1 MKQRIRLWER
11 EWVKE
16 SLCTKLEGNSAEAEA
31 LTMCA
36 RLNIWLA
43 SKSKYAKAPYHSD
56 QVALYFKFTELTF
69 KALNLPSV
77 SQFTEKLAE
86 SLGIKKVDVR
96 ILRMP
101 SPRSRFELEEK
112 EGKAHI
118 VIEELRGRS
127 WRTNISIDIY
137 PDLLWPIKD
146 KRPFGSIGIRGYI
159 LNTSIRA
166 LIHEM
171 LHQSGVHDEAEAKRL
186 GDQHYKEFRRTH
198 LSRFEEEFKP
208 ILKEWKKT
216 EKEMGL

>member
-1 MKQRIRLWER
+1 
-11 EWVKE
+11 
-16 SLCTKLEGNSAEAEA
+16 
-31 LTMCA
+31 MCA

-43 SKSKYAKAPYHSD
+43 SKSKYAKAIYHPD

-77 SQFTEKLAE
+77 SEFTEKLAA
-86 SLGIKKVDVR
+86 SLGIEKVDVR

-101 SPRSRFELEEK
+101 SPRSRFKLEEK

-146 KRPFGSIGIRGYI
+146 QKPSLSIGIRGYI
-159 LNTSIRA
+159 LNSTIRA
-166 LIHEM
+166 VIHEM
-171 LHQSGVHDEAEAKRL
+171 LHKSGVHDEAEARRL
-186 GDQHYKEFRRTH
+186 ADQHYKEFRRTH
-198 LSRFEEEFKP
+198 LSCFEEEFKP
-208 ILKEWKKT
+208 ILKKWKKT
-216 EKEMGL
+216 EKKIGLR